1 MVKKIPVYQA
11 RVTDGY
17 DDGIFAMSF
26 VDYPAVEKNFVAL
39 RHRQATKLTLN
50 RQKQILTGVVL
61 VPDQLIYR
69 NQEPLGQYYMRFSA
83 RDIERIAQKM
93 MRTGIALTT
102 TTHQHEKLLDGN
114 YLVELWIVEDPKHDK
129 SIAVGLGELPKGTLC
144 ASYKIED
151 GNYWQKEVLSGNV
164 KGFSLEGFFNLNNVT
179 VMNKTKKVA
188 TKAPAKKSGLA
199 VSFLK
204 SVVAFMEGE
213 TEVQADDLADIAADD
228 ETDSGEPYLIFE
240 LQEGGELYVDSE
252 GFATINDEQAPAG
265 QHALADGNFIVIDDA
280 GQMVVTEPEAEA
292 VDPAAGELA
301 AKQRGKAYLAKLG
314 GKSPAKKP
322 AVKGAAAARIAKLE
336 AEIAQLK
343 KTPST
348 TKARPKVETN
358 LSNEKPSFTQNVAAV
373 LSARLERKG

>member
-69 NQEPLGQYYMRFSA
+69 NQEPLGEYYMRFSA

-292 VDPAAGELA
+292 VDPAAAELA

>member
-1 MVKKIPVYQA
+1 
-11 RVTDGY
+11 
-17 DDGIFAMSF
+17 
-26 VDYPAVEKNFVAL
+26 
-39 RHRQATKLTLN
+39 
-50 RQKQILTGVVL
+50 
-61 VPDQLIYR
+61 
-69 NQEPLGQYYMRFSA
+69 
-83 RDIERIAQKM
+83 
-93 MRTGIALTT
+93 
-102 TTHQHEKLLDGN
+102 
-114 YLVELWIVEDPKHDK
+114 
-129 SIAVGLGELPKGTLC
+129 
-144 ASYKIED
+144 
-151 GNYWQKEVLSGNV
+151 
-164 KGFSLEGFFNLNNVT
+164 
-179 VMNKTKKVA
+179 MNKTKKVA

-292 VDPAAGELA
+292 VDPAAAELA